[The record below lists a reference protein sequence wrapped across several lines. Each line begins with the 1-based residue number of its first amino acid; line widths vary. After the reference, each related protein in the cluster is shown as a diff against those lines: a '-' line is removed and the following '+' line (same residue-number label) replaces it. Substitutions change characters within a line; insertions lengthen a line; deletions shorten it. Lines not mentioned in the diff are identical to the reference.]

1 MILGRKRLCLLQLL
15 LIYIEQ
21 TPCEHKTALRSDE
34 YFGAHSRS
42 GLFYARRDS

>member
-1 MILGRKRLCLLQLL
+1 MILGRKRLYLLQLL
-15 LIYIEQ
+15 LIYIE